1 VSVARWQQLEDILGW
16 RQVAAAAAAAAAVSV
31 AKLHAAA
38 GVGRQSAVCPA
49 ISSQQ

>member
-1 VSVARWQQLEDILGW
+1 VSVARWQQLEAILGW
-16 RQVAAAAAAAAAVSV
+16 RQVAAAAAAAVSV

-38 GVGRQSAVCPA
+38 GAGRQSAVCPA